1 MLALVLY
8 AFFIRR
14 KYIYQHRVRAV
25 VLLSIVWAFGDASLL
40 DGKQLAPHFFY
51 IHIHHNAGL
60 VGRECQQRKHLL
72 TTKL

>member
-25 VLLSIVWAFGDASLL
+25 VLLSIVGRLAMPSL
-40 DGKQLAPHFFY
+40 GNKQLARTFFLS
-51 IHIHHNAGL
+51 ILIMRL
-60 VGRECQQRKHLL
+60 VGRECQRRKHLL

>member
-25 VLLSIVWAFGDASLL
+25 VLLSIVGRLAMPSL
-40 DGKQLAPHFFY
+40 GNKQLARTFFLS
-51 IHIHHNAGL
+51 ILIIMRL
-60 VGRECQQRKHLL
+60 VGRECQRRKHLL